1 MSKVGEFQIFAG
13 SLQKECLFPRKWHK
27 VYFRIFDEENSIYV
41 LSHQIDPFV
50 NSEIKTSDM
59 RKIFKIG
66 IAVGLGSALIL
77 GLGLGLGLSGE
88 EEDTQEKKDSLI
100 VETENGVIQG
110 QDSPDVPD
118 FWWVEVCPANPDKV

>member
-1 MSKVGEFQIFAG
+1 
-13 SLQKECLFPRKWHK
+13 
-27 VYFRIFDEENSIYV
+27 
-41 LSHQIDPFV
+41 
-50 NSEIKTSDM
+50 M

-88 EEDTQEKKDSLI
+88 EEDIQEKKDSLI

-118 FWWVEVCPANPDKV
+118 FLIS